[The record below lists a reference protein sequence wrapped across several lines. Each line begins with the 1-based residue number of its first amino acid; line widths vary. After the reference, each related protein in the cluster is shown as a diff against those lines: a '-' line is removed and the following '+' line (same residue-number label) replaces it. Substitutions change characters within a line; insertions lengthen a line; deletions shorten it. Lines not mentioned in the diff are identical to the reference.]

1 MGLLSM
7 LKKMKGTDTEAR
19 VLVLGLDN
27 AGKTTILKK
36 LSDEDPKDISPTQ
49 GFNIKSITHAG
60 FKIAVWDIG
69 GQKAIRQYWNQ
80 YYAGTDVLIYV
91 VDSADS
97 PRIEE
102 SGMELEKL
110 LNAEGL
116 QEANLLVF
124 ANKQDL
130 LSAEDPNKISEDMA
144 LLQLKSRAWHIQ
156 ACSAKTGEGLM
167 EGMEK
172 VMQWIA
178 DKRGIEEKT
187 EDATG
192 A

>member
-7 LKKMKGTDTEAR
+7 LKKMKGTDAEAR
-19 VLVLGLDN
+19 ILVLGLDN

-36 LSDEDPKDISPTQ
+36 LSDEDPSDISPTQ

-69 GQKAIRQYWNQ
+69 GQKSIRQFWNQ
-80 YYAGTDVLIYV
+80 YYTGTDVLIYV

-102 SGMELEKL
+102 SGMELTKL

-116 QEANLLVF
+116 QEANLL
-124 ANKQDL
+124 N
-130 LSAEDPNKISEDMA
+130 
-144 LLQLKSRAWHIQ
+144 RAWHIQ
-156 ACSAKTGEGLM
+156 SCSAKTGEGLM

-172 VMQWIA
+172 AMEWIS
-178 DKRGIEEKT
+178 EKHS
-187 EDATG
+187 ESKAE
-192 A
+192 